1 MDIEQLKLI
10 LETLQSVGHEAG
22 YLAALYLWLQ
32 FAGSAFGYLCTA
44 GVLLGA
50 VGLVYKAIKFAY
62 GEDAYGY
69 FFREMRDQ
77 LNTGTGGPLT
87 DNERQRTTA
96 KLHQLVAEAKDKE
109 KKA

>member
-1 MDIEQLKLI
+1 MEIEQLKLI
-10 LETLQSVGHEAG
+10 LETLQGVGHEAG
-22 YLAALYLWLQ
+22 NLAMLYLWLQ

-77 LNTGTGGPLT
+77 LGTGISGPLST
-87 DNERQRTTA
+87 SERDRTMNA
-96 KLHQLVAEAKDKE
+96 IRQLVAKHKE
-109 KKA
+109 KA